1 LRGDESKLKL
11 CPSWRRTAGQASSGT
26 RFGKRFFIFLLATLF
41 AAPALAADDDDDDE
55 LPDYRPG
62 LVATYQAADEKP
74 IVRRDNDVQFVW
86 RDASPDP
93 RLPSGPFKARWQG
106 RLFTMSPGKHQLHVY
121 AQGKVRLKIAGKTWL
136 DQTLESPKWIASE
149 PLTLEYGYH
158 PLELDFEKTG
168 SEARIGLYWSGP
180 QFQLE
185 PLTERNLVH
194 EPGHAPDESFE
205 RGRLLARALRC
216 DACHGTASSNRL
228 TAPDLTRL
236 AGNVSPGWIV
246 DLLMSG
252 PHKPAHPDADEP
264 IDRLTRR
271 MPYLG
276 MPEDDAQAI
285 AAFLLAGSAKP
296 PAIEATKSPVAK
308 KKAETKKPKVKGKKN
323 SPPPR
328 TEPSAAEGQNLADT
342 VGCLACHRIA
352 ERGSTGFFGGTD
364 LSHVASKRPSD
375 FFARWLAD
383 PAAINPAHRM
393 PVFPL
398 SELERQDLALYLATL
413 KGEDFPSLHGPVK
426 SSADFVERGRQL
438 VGQWRCGAC
447 HQLPA
452 GAATAAAKLGS
463 LNIKSR
469 WSDGC
474 LDGDRWPIHRPGYS
488 SLFKSQRQALER
500 YYSQSPAGPAAAIDG
515 QFVLAERNCLG
526 CHARGLSLGLAGQS
540 ARLTAARP
548 ELAPLLPALAPPSLS
563 GVGDKLHDEALQAAI
578 LLKHPPLRPWLKIRM
593 PKFPL
598 ADDEMH
604 AIVHALIDHDRVPPL
619 PEPPPSNPT
628 DPATVLAGSRLVT
641 SDGFGCTSCHKIGS
655 SEPVQVALAAHGTEL
670 SMVGSRIRRP
680 WFDRWVR
687 NPARIVPRMEMPAI
701 KIPVSGLLHN
711 DIDVQLVA
719 VWNALNT
726 KGFEPPLPNPVR
738 VVRSA
743 GGWGGEDSVLTDAI
757 ELDKATF
764 LQPIVVGL
772 TIRQN
777 LLFDLE
783 TNRMAAWWL
792 GDTARQRTRGKSWYW
807 EVGSPPLLPL
817 TDKRSELRI
826 KRGDRWVEPRLV
838 GQVRARL
845 ETFEHPKANHGRL
858 ARLRRKVAFK
868 YQLEFESAD
877 GSGVRRVR
885 VSQTI
890 EIFQPVQLGPPGFR
904 REITILDPI
913 DEPIYWYPLPGGRAD
928 VKTNSIVALEAG
940 GVARISVHVGQGLTD
955 DGGVLV
961 SGIAAATYH
970 TRIPVDTFPTSQ
982 VPFPPE
988 TPAKLKVVPGYE
1000 AIRLPLARD
1009 EMPTGL
1015 AWRPDGTLVISSLK
1029 GRVCLLRDT
1038 DGDGLEDEIKPFSD
1052 DLAAPYGVNCSG
1064 KDIDVINKYGLL
1076 RLYDSDG
1083 DGHAEKTEVLADGW
1097 GYTADYHDWAVG
1109 LPRDAQGNYYVALP
1123 CQQDERSEAAARW
1136 RGWALKLVP
1145 RTPTADDPRRFAV
1158 ERFAGGLRFP
1168 MGLAL
1173 NRAGDLFATDN
1184 QGNYTPFNELNQ
1196 LSPGTRY
1203 GFINKLEVK
1212 PGFAPP
1218 FKSAAI
1224 EIPHP
1229 WTRSINGIC
1238 FLYTPE
1244 AVQKKLGRPLFGPF
1258 EGQLVGCEYNNRAL
1272 VRMSLERIGDTY
1284 QGAVYPLSRPPAE
1297 GEETFEGPVVC
1308 AVAPDGDLYIGNL
1321 RDSAWGGGQNTGS
1334 IVRLRPEGPLPPGIA
1349 EVRAAHD
1356 GFSIHFT
1363 QPLERAAAADTAHYS
1378 VVSYRRLPTPA
1389 YGGLDADTKTARVR
1403 SVAVSDDGL
1412 SARLV
1417 LDEMRPGFVY
1427 EIRLTGLDSG
1437 GQPMF
1442 PAEAY
1447 YTLRQVPK

>member
-1 LRGDESKLKL
+1 
-11 CPSWRRTAGQASSGT
+11 
-26 RFGKRFFIFLLATLF
+26 
-41 AAPALAADDDDDDE
+41 
-55 LPDYRPG
+55 
-62 LVATYQAADEKP
+62 
-74 IVRRDNDVQFVW
+74 
-86 RDASPDP
+86 
-93 RLPSGPFKARWQG
+93 
-106 RLFTMSPGKHQLHVY
+106 
-121 AQGKVRLKIAGKTWL
+121 
-136 DQTLESPKWIASE
+136 QTS
-149 PLTLEYGYH
+149 H
-158 PLELDFEKTG
+158 
-168 SEARIGLYWSGP
+168 
-180 QFQLE
+180 
-185 PLTERNLVH
+185 
-194 EPGHAPDESFE
+194 
-205 RGRLLARALRC
+205 
-216 DACHGTASSNRL
+216 L

-236 AGNVSPGWIV
+236 AGNISPGWIV

-252 PHKPAHPDADEP
+252 PRKSAPPNADEP
-264 IDRLTRR
+264 IDRLGRR

-276 MPEDDAQAI
+276 MPAADARAI
-285 AAFLLAGSAKP
+285 AAFLLARSAKP
-296 PAIEATKSPVAK
+296 PASEAVATAPPVAAK
-308 KKAETKKPKVKGKKN
+308 KKTEAKKPKGKGKKKA
-323 SPPPR
+323 PPPR
-328 TEPSAAEGQNLADT
+328 TTPSAVEGQTLADT
-342 VGCLACHRIA
+342 VGCLACHRIV

-413 KGEDFPSLHGPVK
+413 KGEGLYFSGSHETLKTSPDL
-426 SSADFVERGRQL
+426 VERGRQL

-452 GAATAAAKLGS
+452 GTALAAAQLKPLRDQ
-463 LNIKSR
+463 SR

-474 LDGDRWPIHRPGYS
+474 LDGDRWPDHRPGYS
-488 SLFKSQRQALER
+488 GLFQSQRQALER
-500 YYSQSPAGPAAAIDG
+500 YYRQLPPGGPATAIDG

-526 CHARGLSLGLAGQS
+526 CHARGLSPGIAGQS

-548 ELAPLLPALAPPSLS
+548 DLAPLLPALAPPSLS

-619 PEPPPSNPT
+619 PVPPPSNPS

-655 SEPVQVALAAHGTEL
+655 SEPVQVTLAAHGTDL
-670 SMVGSRIRRP
+670 SLVGTRIRRA

-701 KIPVSGLLHN
+701 QLAVRGVLHEKLA
-711 DIDVQLVA
+711 DQLSA

-726 KGFEPPLPNPVR
+726 EGFEPPLPNPVR
-738 VVRSA
+738 IVRRRNMPDKA
-743 GGWGGEDSVLTDAI
+743 EPAVVLTDEI
-757 ELDKATF
+757 EVGKTVF
-764 LQPIVVGL
+764 LRPIVIGL
-772 TIRQN
+772 PNRQN
-777 LLFDLE
+777 ILFDLE
-783 TNRMAAWWL
+783 TNRLAAWWI

-807 EVGSPPLLPL
+807 EAGAASLLPL
-817 TDKRSELRI
+817 TDTGSELRVKSGDGAAESAALNLGDAALISFSHFDSGGGGGGAELRYRLRLTGNGTPPQEI
-826 KRGDRWVEPRLV
+826 KVQSGFARVPDESGFFRLV
-838 GQVRARL
+838 
-845 ETFEHPKANHGRL
+845 
-858 ARLRRKVAFK
+858 KVFGLK
-868 YQLEFESAD
+868 
-877 GSGVRRVR
+877 SGELV
-885 VSQTI
+885 
-890 EIFQPVQLGPPGFR
+890 
-904 REITILDPI
+904 
-913 DEPIYWYPLPGGRAD
+913 WYPLPGGHADLMSRSIRAE
-928 VKTNSIVALEAG
+928 SHG
-940 GVARISVHVGQGLTD
+940 GGTITLLVFSGCELTS
-955 DGGVLV
+955 DGGIRPYYDPRRKAHVL
-961 SGIAAATYH
+961 AAQYSSTLPADQF
-970 TRIPVDTFPTSQ
+970 PVDP

-1038 DGDGLEDEIKPFSD
+1038 DGDGLEDEIKPYSD
-1052 DLAAPYGVNCSG
+1052 DLAAPYGVNCTG
-1064 KDIDVINKYGLL
+1064 NDIDVINKYGLL
-1076 RLYDSDG
+1076 RLHDSDG
-1083 DGHAEKTEVLADGW
+1083 DGHAENTEVLADGW
-1097 GYTADYHDWAVG
+1097 GYSADYHDWAVG
-1109 LPRDAQGNYYVALP
+1109 LPRDAHGNYYVALP
-1123 CQQDERSEAAARW
+1123 CQQDERSEAAARL

-1145 RTPTADDPRRFAV
+1145 QQPTEDNPRSYSV
-1158 ERFAGGLRFP
+1158 EPFAGGLRFP

-1173 NRAGDLFATDN
+1173 NRAGDLFSTDN
-1184 QGNYTPFNELNQ
+1184 QGNYTPFNELNH
-1196 LSPGTRY
+1196 LVAGTRY

-1212 PGFAPP
+1212 PGFSPP
-1218 FKSAAI
+1218 FRPAAI

-1334 IVRLRPEGPLPPGIA
+1334 IVRLRPEGSLPPGIA
-1349 EVRAAHD
+1349 EVRAA
-1356 GFSIHFT
+1356 
-1363 QPLERAAAADTAHYS
+1363 
-1378 VVSYRRLPTPA
+1378 
-1389 YGGLDADTKTARVR
+1389 
-1403 SVAVSDDGL
+1403 
-1412 SARLV
+1412 
-1417 LDEMRPGFVY
+1417 
-1427 EIRLTGLDSG
+1427 
-1437 GQPMF
+1437 
-1442 PAEAY
+1442 
-1447 YTLRQVPK
+1447 